1 MDVLRYGIR
10 RRNHEAHVWVF
21 GFSQRRRHAYID
33 CVQCPDDR
41 EIGGRAQFP
50 ALDEGCKRAVGNV
63 FDIGL
68 TGVELVYFGSL
79 NINANNVKPGFCELD
94 CERQANVTETKNPT
108 RAFLLVILDCSS
120 AATDEAE
127 GTTSWIKSVVYRW
140 KRLDYIRAPRLQRVE
155 RKTRTTDMSR
165 GSLLRVG

>member
-94 CERQANVTETKNPT
+94 CERQANVTETKNPNPG
-108 RAFLLVILDCSS
+108 FLVSDFGLQLGGYRRSGGYNFLDQECRLPLETLRLYQGT
-120 AATDEAE
+120 ATTACGEED
-127 GTTSWIKSVVYRW
+127 KNH
-140 KRLDYIRAPRLQRVE
+140 
-155 RKTRTTDMSR
+155 
-165 GSLLRVG
+165 